1 MKENWHLGR
10 VPSKYMHM
18 TKTLIF
24 CSCWHQPCRVTIQS
38 HSPKQSIHVHGT
50 SQCMRGRSISM
61 TWSHSPTA
69 CYFRNCH
76 GFTMGTE
83 FQLQTHYIADFI
95 STKWGKNRK
104 LFQLLFILA
113 TILTF
118 LPWVSKFIS
127 RDQYLYLTFLSD
139 KHIKHT

>member
-1 MKENWHLGR
+1 MKENWHLDR
-10 VPSKYMHM
+10 VQSKYIHM
-18 TKTLIF
+18 TRALIF
-24 CSCWHQPCRVTIQS
+24 CSCWHQLCRVTIQS

-50 SQCMRGRSISM
+50 SQCLRARSISM

-69 CYFRNCH
+69 CCSNNCH
-76 GFTMGTE
+76 SITMSTE
-83 FQLQTHYIADFI
+83 FQSQTHSIADSI
-95 STKWGKNRK
+95 STEWEKNRK
-104 LFQLLFILA
+104 LFQLPFIIA